1 MSKSVSGLFD
11 VTAKTPMPPNA
22 RMPDHASVFV
32 KTGRVTEVSSTDNV
46 NAVMLAANAHEM
58 PSALK
63 RMGVENKLSGCQAGR
78 VNSNGICTSQMN
90 ILRKASAAP
99 IEAASQAKRAFGCKT
114 RKTTNASAVIKSK
127 RQVTKINMGEHN
139 CISII
144 TAAFAPDGF
153 GTIPAMIYG
162 HSRLNRRGPALW
174 LLTFLLAVSCAAPV
188 PASNP
193 NPTPDSLLPNY
204 LPTPTPFQPQPQT
217 SPDPYLAFATP
228 QIVPTFTPYPT
239 KYVLPQDISV
249 PVDIS
254 PAIGGVA
261 LYNPLTGLPVDDPTF
276 MQRRPLAIKIANS
289 PDYIRP
295 QSSLT
300 LADVVYEYYIEWGD
314 TRFVGIFWSNAD
326 KAERVG
332 PVRSGRYFDEHLVRM
347 YHAFLFFKGADPRE
361 LDYFNSLE
369 IAQRFVTVGF
379 GNCPP
384 YFMGPYKRDSYN
396 NVFFNATK
404 WQACVERRGYDNIP
418 STISG
423 GFFSESIPQSPLTVS
438 KIYSFYSTY
447 NYNYWEYDPDKHV
460 YVRYQESKDLVGFRK
475 VEVYEPL
482 YDDYARQP
490 VTTENVVVLLVPYI
504 FNNQNQAEDEVYN
517 PSLIDYGYAYVFRDG
532 IAIPAMWNRA
542 SIDQPILLTHL
553 DGSPIYLRPGQTFY
567 QVMGVTSKQIQNGAD
582 WRFEFATP

>member
-1 MSKSVSGLFD
+1 
-11 VTAKTPMPPNA
+11 
-22 RMPDHASVFV
+22 MPDHASVFV
-32 KTGRVTEVSSTDNV
+32 KTGRVTDVNSTDKV
-46 NAVMLAANAHEM
+46 NAMMLAANTHEKL
-58 PSALK
+58 SALK

-78 VNSNGICTSQMN
+78 ANWNGICVNQMN
-90 ILRKASAAP
+90 TLKKASAAP
-99 IEAASQAKRAFGCKT
+99 LEAASHEKRAFGCTT
-114 RKTTNASAVIKSK
+114 RKITNASAVIKSK
-127 RQVTKINMGEHN
+127 RQVTKINMGGHN
-139 CISII
+139 CISIM
-144 TAAFAPDGF
+144 TAALAPHGF
-153 GTIPAMIYG
+153 GTIPAMMYG
-162 HSRLNRRGPALW
+162 RRQLNQRRPALW
-174 LLTFLLAVSCAAPV
+174 ILTFLLAVSCAAPA

-193 NPTPDSLLPNY
+193 DPTPDSLLPNY
-204 LPTPTPFQPQPQT
+204 LPTPTPFQPQPET

-239 KYVLPQDISV
+239 KYVPPQEISV
-249 PVDIS
+249 PVDVS
-254 PAIGGVA
+254 PAMSGVA
-261 LYNPLTGLPVDDPTF
+261 LYNPLTGLPVDDPAF

-289 PDYIRP
+289 PDYARP
-295 QSSLT
+295 QSSLM

-396 NVFFNATK
+396 NVFFNAAK
-404 WQACVERRGYDNIP
+404 WQACVERRGFDNSP

-423 GFFSESIPQSPLTVS
+423 GFFSENIPQSPLSVT
-438 KIYSFYSTY
+438 KIYNFYSVY
-447 NYNYWEYDPDKHV
+447 NYNYWEYDPEKRN
-460 YVRYQESKDLVGFRK
+460 YARYQESKDLVGFRK

-482 YDDYARQP
+482 YDDYAKQP
-490 VTTENVVVLLVPYI
+490 VTADNVVVLLVPYI

-542 SIDQPILLTHL
+542 SIDQPIILTTL
-553 DGSPIYLRPGQTFY
+553 DGSPIYLRPGRTFY
-567 QVMGVTSKQIQNGAD
+567 QVMGVTSKQIQNGTE